1 MDAKRQLIDDICA
14 KDMTK
19 SPESL
24 AGFSEQELEAYLEH
38 LTELELEELKIE

>member
-1 MDAKRQLIDDICA
+1 MDAKKQLIADICV
-14 KDMTK
+14 KDSTK

-38 LTELELEELKIE
+38 LTELELEELKID